1 MVCLEFAPEGMHD
14 LGFEPDDVL
23 QFSFREATKCQW
35 LRDSPRVPVSD
46 GDAIRRMMGRA
57 EYVDLLFRHE
67 A

>member
-1 MVCLEFAPEGMHD
+1 MSV
-14 LGFEPDDVL
+14 VTR
-23 QFSFREATKCQW
+23 QST
-35 LRDSPRVPVSD
+35 VPVSD

>member
-1 MVCLEFAPEGMHD
+1 LSGILAPEGMHD

-23 QFSFREATKCQW
+23 QFFLSRGYKMSVVTRQ
-35 LRDSPRVPVSD
+35 STVPVSD